1 MSISQT
7 RGILAAAA
15 WLGVSYLIPGF
26 ALAQEPQTAAPQT
39 EQLEK
44 VVRQYILD
52 HPEVLLES
60 LRLFKERAENE
71 RREKMRAQVAERWQD
86 LYGADA
92 RKDSE
97 IVTVT
102 EFFDYRCGYC
112 RKVAGT
118 VEQIAEFP
126 GVRVVY
132 KDLPILGPDSVT
144 AAKAAI
150 AVRLQGDAAHAALH
164 QRLLKAETLTPE
176 AIGKIATELK
186 LDSEKLL
193 KDMESPEVLATIR
206 RNSELAE
213 AVGIQ
218 ATPAFAVGKTVVAGA
233 LGLSDLQA
241 LVESTRAEAKAAAVA
256 TPASAVVPA
265 GGND

>member
-1 MSISQT
+1 M
-7 RGILAAAA
+7 
-15 WLGVSYLIPGF
+15 
-26 ALAQEPQTAAPQT
+26 
-39 EQLEK
+39 
-44 VVRQYILD
+44 
-52 HPEVLLES
+52 
-60 LRLFKERAENE
+60 RLFKERAENE

-97 IVTVT
+97 TVTVT

-132 KDLPILGPDSVT
+132 KDLPILGPESLI

-150 AVRLQGDAAHAALH
+150 AARLQGDAAHAALH
-164 QRLLKAETLTPE
+164 QRLLKAETFTTE
-176 AIGKIATELK
+176 EIGKIAADLK

-193 KDMESPEVLATIR
+193 KDMESPDVLTTIR
-206 RNSELAE
+206 KNSELAE

-218 ATPAFAVGKTVVAGA
+218 ATPAFAVGKTVIAGA

-241 LVESTRAEAKAAAVA
+241 LVESTRAEAKAAAAASPAAPAAAAA
-256 TPASAVVPA
+256 TAPRR
-265 GGND
+265 GE